1 MRLIYHDER
10 KSLTYEQV
18 YEGCQKG
25 YGIKQPDRISGF
37 NGFFYRLPD
46 IYVYGMLETWLEHN
60 EKMEDELK
68 SFINRFKAEDYGF
81 VTRNEHDGNTED
93 RWLCGSYK
101 WNIGRYSFGKDYNH
115 LGGVVLE
122 FFDDF
127 GLMYSIEEDMRG
139 IYGKYYN
146 DPAHE
151 NQIQHVSFWDIK
163 RRSEERRT
171 QQRAIVM

>member
-10 KSLTYEQV
+10 KPVTYEQV

-25 YGIKQPDRISGF
+25 YGIKEPDKISGF

-60 EKMEDELK
+60 KKMEDELK

-81 VTRNEHDGNTED
+81 VTRAEHNENAED
-93 RWLCGSYK
+93 RWLCGSYRGS
-101 WNIGRYSFGKDYNH
+101 IGRYSFSKDYNNF
-115 LGGVVLE
+115 GGVVLE

-127 GLMYSIEEDMRG
+127 GLMYSIEEDMSE
-139 IYGKYYN
+139 IYGKYRGDSSYV
-146 DPAHE
+146 
-151 NQIQHVSFWDIK
+151 NQIRYS
-163 RRSEERRT
+163 
-171 QQRAIVM
+171 M